1 MIPKEERLNRFFYDQ
16 KQKVYCLWTLLK
28 RDISE
33 KLSSVYRVFPYFSRH
48 DASHS
53 RTIITNIELFLGEE
67 RIHKL
72 SATDTLTL
80 LICSYTHDYG
90 MALELEEILEILSEK
105 NDRFKIT

>member
-1 MIPKEERLNRFFYDQ
+1 MGQNNMQYTLEEHFESLSEKYEQVKE
-16 KQKVYCLWTLLK
+16 VYCLWTLLK

-67 RIHKL
+67 RILCL
-72 SATDTLTL
+72 SVH
-80 LICSYTHDYG
+80 CDYIYII
-90 MALELEEILEILSEK
+90 AIFIQEIRSK
-105 NDRFKIT
+105 